1 MKTVA
6 EHTNRGRAVVAWCLA
21 VLFVIGVVG
30 CSQETPSAS
39 DANETASSMA
49 APAPAMPEMATP
61 TPSAP
66 PAPAPAPAP
75 APDAVVCTVNG
86 EEITEQRVSEA
97 LDLLVRRAGPQLS
110 SLPAAIIENFKK
122 QQRPSVVHN
131 LVAETLLD
139 QQVKA
144 ANIVV
149 TDDQVIA
156 AIDTQG
162 AKRNPP
168 VTVEQFKTMVNAQG
182 GNFDEVLAQYK
193 VNLARQQYL
202 EAQWAGK
209 IDVNDA
215 MAQAYYDEHPD
226 EFKVEEQVRAS
237 HILIKTDV
245 ADANDP
251 NAVKATAKAEA
262 EQLLA
267 QLKDGA
273 DFAEL
278 AKAHSDC
285 PSAPSGGDLG
295 YFGRGRMVPP
305 FEKAAFA
312 LQTGEMSDVVET
324 QFGYHIIKVT
334 DKKAAGTTPFDEAKV
349 TILTNLTNQ
358 KKSQF
363 VNELIES
370 LKAKATIVYAAGAEP
385 VPPAAGPT
393 GN

>member
-6 EHTNRGRAVVAWCLA
+6 EHINPGRTVVAWCLS
-21 VLFVIGVVG
+21 VLFVVGVVG
-30 CSQETPSAS
+30 CSQKAPSAS
-39 DANETASSMA
+39 DANETASSMTV
-49 APAPAMPEMATP
+49 PAPAVP
-61 TPSAP
+61 TAPAAETLP
-66 PAPAPAPAP
+66 PAAQPAPAP
-75 APDAVVCTVNG
+75 APDAVICTVNG
-86 EEITEQRVSEA
+86 DEITEQNVSEA
-97 LDLLVRRAGPQLS
+97 VDLFVRRAGPQMS
-110 SLPAAIIENFKK
+110 SLPATIIEQYKK
-122 QQRPSVVHN
+122 QARPRVLSN
-131 LVAETLLD
+131 LVAEALLD

-149 TDDQVIA
+149 TDDEVTAAIA
-156 AIDTQG
+156 AQG

-168 VTVEQFKTMVNAQG
+168 VTVEEFKSMVNAQG

-193 VNLARQQYL
+193 LNMARQQYL

-226 EFKVEEQVRAS
+226 EFAVEEQLRAS
-237 HILIKTDV
+237 HILIKTDA

-251 NAVKATAKAEA
+251 DAVKAAAKAEA
-262 EQLLA
+262 EKLLA

-285 PSAPSGGDLG
+285 PSADNGGDLG

-305 FEKAAFA
+305 FEQAAFA

-334 DKKAAGTTPFDEAKV
+334 ERKAAGTTPFDEAEV
-349 TILTNLTNQ
+349 AILTNLTNQ

-385 VPPAAGPT
+385 VPPAGPT